1 MILIKKG
8 DKVSVE
14 YEGRF
19 EDGEVFDSS
28 NHGGH
33 SHPLIFVA
41 GEGQVIPGFDNAV
54 LGMHEGQKKEVTIR
68 PEDAYGMPDAKL
80 KQEVPLSAFALP
92 RNQQPQVGMQLMMGA
107 PDGQRISAQV
117 VAVGKESVTLDFNH
131 PLAGKTLLFTLTIS
145 GINDSVKEQK
155 HDH

>member
-1 MILIKKG
+1 MIAVKKG

-14 YEGRF
+14 YEGKF
-19 EDGEVFDSS
+19 ENGEVFDSS
-28 NHGGH
+28 NHGEH

-54 LGMHEGQKKEVTIR
+54 LGMHEGQKKEVKIK

-92 RNQQPQVGMQLMMGA
+92 RNQQPEVGMQLMMSA
-107 PDGQRISAQV
+107 PGGERISVIVA
-117 VAVGKESVTLDFNH
+117 AVGKETVTLDFNH
-131 PLAGKTLLFTLTIS
+131 PLAGKTLIFTLTLA
-145 GINDSVKEQK
+145 GINETIKEQK